1 MARTAKDWKLDTMT
15 ARAKLTPRPKPYYR
29 QIGPGK
35 TFGYIRRESAG
46 SWIVREL
53 VGGRYKT
60 RIIGHADDVAQADGR
75 DVLTYDQAIGKVT
88 KPDPSAPV
96 GRMTV
101 KNALDAYFVALAAK
115 SKHAAEYQSAADK
128 RIAPV
133 LGDYRVDRL
142 TKTNIENW
150 LAGLVHEDEDDPDA
164 KRRSQD
170 TANRILT
177 ILKAALNKAFED
189 DANNIPTD
197 AAWRRV
203 KPFQQVARARTDDLE
218 PDQVRLLIAKAATFD
233 QAIANLIEAAY
244 LTGARM
250 GELAGCSMRDL
261 DAGRHTLRVDG
272 KTGRRV
278 VTLTDESAAFLS
290 RLTKD
295 KLPDAPLLPNAEGGR
310 WPRSGHHRF
319 IKRAVA
325 LAKLPAS
332 VSIYTLRHAHLSR
345 AIEHNMSLQ
354 LIADNCGTSLL
365 MIQRNYAHVLART
378 RRDMFEKTAP
388 KLRRVK

>member
-1 MARTAKDWKLDTMT
+1 
-15 ARAKLTPRPKPYYR
+15 
-29 QIGPGK
+29 
-35 TFGYIRRESAG
+35 
-46 SWIVREL
+46 
-53 VGGRYKT
+53 
-60 RIIGHADDVAQADGR
+60 
-75 DVLTYDQAIGKVT
+75 VLTFEQALRSVT
-88 KPDPSAPV
+88 NPQASAPV
-96 GRMTV
+96 GRLTV
-101 KNALDAYFVALAAK
+101 KSALDAYFTALAAK

-128 RIAPV
+128 RIVPV
-133 LGDYRVDRL
+133 LGNYRVDRL
-142 TKTNIENW
+142 TKTVIGDW
-150 LAGLVHEDEDDPDA
+150 HDGLVHEDEDDPDA

-197 AAWRRV
+197 KAWRIV
-203 KPFQQVARARTDDLE
+203 KPFQKVARARTDDLE

-250 GELAGCSMRDL
+250 GELTGCSVRDL
-261 DAGRHTLRVDG
+261 DAGRHSLRVDG

-310 WPRSGHHRF
+310 WPRSGHHRY

-332 VSIYTLRHAHLSR
+332 VSIYTLRHAHISR
-345 AIEHNMSLQ
+345 AIERNMSLQ

-365 MIQRNYAHVLART
+365 MIQRNYAHVLTRT